1 MDTGVAV
8 TIAGTDYTSSA
19 LNAVQIQVG
28 RDNVD
33 AVIQPHAATVEL
45 VHRDNPAVDPNDF
58 EIGQTVQVT
67 VDRQATAGTHTLFVG
82 QITDLIVNRD
92 AVQIVAVSAPIV
104 DLARQ
109 QITTTGAT
117 GTVLDV
123 FSSLYGLI
131 SSPSYEPAGGFYA
144 LDALDAVTVPAGT
157 YTASD
162 VLQTVA
168 QSAVEGLLN
177 QDAGQHVFFTTSADR
192 RTYVADL
199 ELEDSE
205 VLIDFEVTR
214 RRSQL
219 VNRVDVDYA
228 TGTETASDATS
239 ISTFGILTKQIRTYL
254 DSSSDAQNYALFEVA
269 RSTIPAF
276 YLDRVTVPAHTLS
289 AADFDVLVVAPIRQA
304 AVAVAWDDVPI
315 ATAWAD
321 LDAGTPWE
329 TFQLT
334 ASTAGAFLLRIPEL
348 FPDLPRD
355 YFVEGA
361 TYTITRNTATVDLSI
376 SEATLTRPA
385 QRWVDVSPAIAW
397 QNVEATQTW
406 ADLQK
411 EQVTV

>member
-8 TIAGTDYTSSA
+8 TIAGTDYSSSA
-19 LNAVQIQVG
+19 LNAITIQVG

-33 AVIQPHAATVEL
+33 AIIQPHAATVEL
-45 VHRDNPAVDPNDF
+45 VHRDNPSVDPNDF
-58 EIGQTVQVT
+58 EIGQTVQVN

-131 SSPSYEPAGGFYA
+131 SSPSYEPAEGFYA
-144 LDALDAVTVPAGT
+144 LDAGDAVTVPAGT

-177 QDAGQHVFFTTSADR
+177 QDAGSNVFFTTSADR

-199 ELEDSE
+199 ELEDDE

-228 TGTETASDATS
+228 TGTETASDTTS
-239 ISTFGILTKQIRTYL
+239 ISTYGILTKQIGTYL
-254 DSSSDAQNYALFEVA
+254 DSSTVAQDYADFELA
-269 RSTIPAF
+269 RATVPAF
-276 YLDRVTVPAHTLS
+276 YLDRITVPAHVLT
-289 AADFDVLVVAPIRQA
+289 AADYDVLIEAPIRRPG
-304 AVAVAWDDVPI
+304 VATAWQDVPPTLAWDD
-315 ATAWAD
+315 
-321 LDAGTPWE
+321 LDADMPWE

-348 FPDLPRD
+348 FAGLPQD

-385 QRWVDVSPAIAW
+385 QRWIDVPGSIPW
-397 QNVEATQTW
+397 QNVDATQTW

-411 EQVTV
+411 EQVNT